1 MKDLLKKAW
10 LFGVGVFDA
19 TKEKAEAIVAEMVK
33 RGEVTQQESPQM
45 VDQIVAKAQEAQKA
59 LVDKVKS
66 TVTDMKLV
74 RASDL
79 EALEKRVAALEEKL
93 KDKSGS

>member
-66 TVTDMKLV
+66 PVTDMKLV